1 MQSTSVRGARGVQTD
16 EVWAAADAVLALG
29 ERPTIER
36 VRQQL
41 GRGSPNTVGPMLDGW
56 YGSLAGRL
64 QTPDELHTAS
74 PQSELALPAP
84 VVRAAK
90 VLWGRA
96 LQLSEEQATLQ
107 LAQEQEALEIQAQSL
122 RSDQTELVQERQ
134 RLDDRADALALAMQ
148 AKDAQIAEL
157 SRQVQELQHNLGES
171 VERLASAQSENSK
184 ARQAIDV
191 ERQISAAKDSEH
203 QAERTRMEER
213 TVAQERRLHT
223 EVDRARQEAKRLA
236 QQLESDN
243 KRSMKSLADAIDR
256 ENQLGL
262 LVGTLQSDNS
272 SLLRELT
279 AVRDERKGMQL
290 KVDERSNDVLNV
302 LNELRKRL
310 PAANKQRGL
319 IRRKIRVQKRAS
331 R

>member
-16 EVWAAADAVLALG
+16 EVWAAADTVLALG

-122 RSDQTELVQERQ
+122 RIDQTELVQERQ
-134 RLDDRADALALAMQ
+134 RLDDRADALAVAMQ

-171 VERLASAQSENSK
+171 VERLESAQSENSK

-319 IRRKIRVQKRAS
+319 IRPKIRVQKRVS

>member
-1 MQSTSVRGARGVQTD
+1 MQSKSVRGVRGVQTD
-16 EVWAAADAVLALG
+16 EVWAAADAVLVLG

-64 QTPDELHTAS
+64 QTCGEPNEN

-107 LAQEQEALEIQAQSL
+107 LAQEQETLEVQARAL
-122 RSDQTELVQERQ
+122 RVGQTELAQERQ
-134 RLDDRADALALAMQ
+134 RLDDRADALAVAMQ

-157 SRQVQELQHNLGES
+157 RRHVQDLQHDLSES
-171 VERLASAQSENSK
+171 VESLASAQVENLK
-184 ARQAIDV
+184 VRQALDF
-191 ERQISAAKDSEH
+191 ERQTSATKDSEH

-213 TVAQERRLHT
+213 AVSQERRLHT
-223 EVDRARQEAKRLA
+223 EVDRTRQEAKRLA

-243 KRSMKSLADAIDR
+243 KRSMKSLADAVDR
-256 ENQLGL
+256 ESQLSL
-262 LVGTLQSDNS
+262 LVGTLQADNS

-279 AVRDERKGMQL
+279 TVRDERKAMQL
-290 KVDERSNDVLNV
+290 KVDERSNDMLNV
-302 LNELRKRL
+302 LNSLHKRL

-319 IRRKIRVQKRAS
+319 VRQKVRVPKRGS
-331 R
+331 L

>member
-16 EVWAAADAVLALG
+16 EVWAAADTVLALG

-122 RSDQTELVQERQ
+122 RIDQTELVQERQ
-134 RLDDRADALALAMQ
+134 RLDDRADALAVAMQ

-171 VERLASAQSENSK
+171 VERLESAHSENSK

-213 TVAQERRLHT
+213 TVAQEHRLHT

-319 IRRKIRVQKRAS
+319 IRPKIRVQKRVS